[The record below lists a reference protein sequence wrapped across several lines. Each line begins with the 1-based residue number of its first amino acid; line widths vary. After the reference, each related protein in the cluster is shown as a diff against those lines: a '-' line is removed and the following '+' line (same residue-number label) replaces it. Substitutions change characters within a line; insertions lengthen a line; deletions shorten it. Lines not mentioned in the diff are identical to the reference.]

1 MSDWSPIISDEES
14 RRKSATVYQLDST
27 QQWSATNFP
36 PETGK
41 LAVVT
46 CSANGL
52 GLDIAAALAQ
62 AGADVILTGR
72 NQADGH
78 EALANIRPLV
88 PNTLVR
94 FEKLDLTSLSSVVDF
109 SSRLIRAGR
118 PIDLLVNNA
127 CTLALVN
134 RQITPDGFEL
144 HLAANYMSHFALTA
158 HLLPLLRAGRQPR
171 VLQVTSTG
179 RHHGEIHLSDLQ
191 LERGFTPLKAYSQ
204 SKLAM
209 LIFAL
214 ELQRRSDEHGWGL
227 RTTAAQPIGAR
238 AALIA
243 NSLEVKGSAGWYRR
257 ALGFD
262 PSESY
267 LAAHRSLATET
278 GHGEETTESS
288 TAKSLMDVIGPPAPE
303 ALDMRVYD
311 PMMGRTLWDAS
322 TRLTGVDWPTD

>member
-1 MSDWSPIISDEES
+1 
-14 RRKSATVYQLDST
+14 VYQLDST
-27 QQWSATNFP
+27 QQWSAANFP

-46 CSANGL
+46 SSANGL
-52 GLDIAAALAQ
+52 GLDIAAALAE

-94 FEKLDLTSLSSVVDF
+94 FEKLDLTSLASVADF
-109 SSRLIRAGR
+109 SSRLVRAGR

-127 CTLALVN
+127 CTLALLN
-134 RQITPDGFEL
+134 RQVTPDGFEL

-158 HLLPLLRAGRQPR
+158 RLLPLLRASRHPR

-214 ELQRRSDEHGWGL
+214 ELQRRSDDHGWGL
-227 RTTAAQPIGAR
+227 RTTAAQPVGAR

-243 NSLEVKGSAGWYRR
+243 NSLEVTGSAGWYRR

-262 PSESY
+262 PNES
-267 LAAHRSLATET
+267 LRGEFLLTKTES
-278 GHGEETTESS
+278 GEETAEPSS
-288 TAKSLMDVIGPPAPE
+288 AKSLMDVIGPPAPE

-311 PMMGRTLWDAS
+311 PMMGRTLWEAS